1 MSVSPVILLVDDDEN
16 DVLFLRRAL
25 GQAGVTQEIRVV
37 RDGED
42 AIAYL
47 SGRGRYGD
55 REAHP
60 LPCLIVLDLKL
71 PKRNGLEVL
80 RWLRGQKELGGTPV
94 VMVTSSGETHD
105 QEAAEAHGVEAYRI
119 KPVSFQELVRLAR
132 EIRVEVDDHCGPG

>member
-1 MSVSPVILLVDDDEN
+1 MPSSPVILLVDDDEN

-25 GQAGVTQEIRVV
+25 RQAGVTREIRVV
-37 RDGED
+37 HDGE
-42 AIAYL
+42 AAVAYL
-47 SGRGRYGD
+47 SGRGEFAD

-80 RWLRGQKELGGTPV
+80 HWLRGQKGLSGTPV
-94 VMVTSSGETHD
+94 VMVTSSGEAHD
-105 QEAAEAHGVEAYRI
+105 QQAAEAQGVEAYRI